1 MILIIDNYDSFTYNL
16 YQIVAAQ
23 CTDVRVVRN
32 DKISVDDVKS
42 LQPERI
48 ILSPGP
54 GRPEQ
59 AGICIELIRKL
70 DPGTPLLGV
79 CLGHQA
85 IVTSFGGKVVSASQ
99 IVHGKAALIHHNQQG
114 IYQDLSMPFQ
124 AGRYHSLM
132 AERATLPD
140 SLVIEAEN
148 DAGLI
153 MGVRHVS
160 LPIFGVQFHPES
172 ILTPEGHR
180 LLTNFVGE
188 PSLFMCGSNSVVNV
202 GDGGSKCQPI

>member
-16 YQIVAAQ
+16 YQIVAERCA
-23 CTDVRVVRN
+23 DVRVIRN
-32 DKISVDDVKS
+32 DKLTLSDVKQ
-42 LQPERI
+42 LNPAGI

-59 AGICIELIRKL
+59 AGICVELIRAL
-70 DPGTPLLGV
+70 DSSTPLLGV

-85 IVTSFGGKVVSASQ
+85 IVTAFGGRVVSASE
-99 IVHGKAALIHHNQQG
+99 IVHGKSALIHHHREG
-114 IYQDLSMPFQ
+114 IYQGLSMPFQ

-132 AERATLPD
+132 AERETLPAV
-140 SLVIEAEN
+140 LAIEAEN

-153 MGVRHVS
+153 MGIRHVT

-180 LLTNFVGE
+180 LLHHFVEG
-188 PSLFMCGSNSVVNV
+188 V
-202 GDGGSKCQPI
+202 